1 MHRSLATPLLAALL
15 SGCAAAPPGP
25 AGASTPVV
33 IGRSITITSKVL
45 GETRRINLYTPP
57 GYEAGEQR
65 YPVLYMLDGGIHED
79 FHHITGIVQVSAG
92 NGTMRPMIVVGIEN
106 TERRRDMTG
115 PTEVAKDREIAPRV
129 GGSAEFRAFIRDE
142 LMPEVR
148 RRVPGGGRTA
158 IVGES
163 LAGLFVV
170 ETFFAEPGLFD
181 VHIALSPSLWWN
193 DQGLVRGAGERLR
206 ADPGRTGTLYIAS
219 AGDDD
224 VDGAIAGF
232 AAVLRADAPAG
243 LRWYFEP
250 RPDLAHS
257 TIYRAAAPGVFR
269 KLFPAGVTASPR

>member
-1 MHRSLATPLLAALL
+1 MAHESFTLASRA
-15 SGCAAAPPGP
+15 
-25 AGASTPVV
+25 
-33 IGRSITITSKVL
+33 L
-45 GETRRINLYTPP
+45 GELRRINIYRSP
-57 GYEAGEQR
+57 GHDGAAGAL
-65 YPVLYMLDGGIHED
+65 VLYMPDGGLQED
-79 FHHITGIVQVSAG
+79 FPHVTSALDAAVRAG
-92 NGTMRPMIVVGIEN
+92 EVEPVVVVGIEN

-232 AAVLRADAPAG
+232 AAVLRAEAPAG
-243 LRWYFEP
+243 LTWYFEP

>member
-1 MHRSLATPLLAALL
+1 MAHESFTLASRA
-15 SGCAAAPPGP
+15 
-25 AGASTPVV
+25 
-33 IGRSITITSKVL
+33 L
-45 GETRRINLYTPP
+45 GELRRINIYRSP
-57 GYEAGEQR
+57 GHDGAAGAL
-65 YPVLYMLDGGIHED
+65 VLYMPDGGLQED
-79 FHHITGIVQVSAG
+79 FPHVTSALDAAVRAG
-92 NGTMRPMIVVGIEN
+92 EVEPVVVVGIEN

-163 LAGLFVV
+163 LAGLFVG
-170 ETFFAEPGLFD
+170 ETFFAVAGLFD

-224 VDGAIAGF
+224 VGGAIAGF
-232 AAVLRADAPAG
+232 AAEIRGDAPAG
-243 LRWYFEP
+243 LRWDFEP